1 LKGVKKIE
9 IIIALILFGMLWYF
23 VIGPI
28 LKGMGNTVDGLVG
41 FSKGII
47 GRPDNKKCPICA
59 ETIKF
64 EAIVCKHCGYKFP
77 TSENNIKASLEDAL
91 PIP

>member
-1 LKGVKKIE
+1 ME
-9 IIIALILFGMLWYF
+9 IIIVLILFGMLWFF

-28 LKGMGNTVDGLVG
+28 LRGVGNTVDGLVG
-41 FSKGII
+41 FGKGII
-47 GRPDNKKCPICA
+47 GRPDNKKCPMCA

-64 EAIVCKHCGYKFP
+64 EAIVCKHCGHKFP
-77 TSENNIKASLEDAL
+77 NHESKINASLEDDL

>member
-1 LKGVKKIE
+1 ME
-9 IIIALILFGMLWYF
+9 IIIVLILFGMLWFF

-28 LKGMGNTVDGLVG
+28 LRGLGNTVDGLVG
-41 FSKGII
+41 FGKGII
-47 GRPDNKKCPICA
+47 GRPDNKKCPMCA

-64 EAIVCKHCGYKFP
+64 EAIICKHCGHKFP
-77 TSENNIKASLEDAL
+77 SPESKLNASLEDDL